1 MPTASSENAMN
12 ITISRPMW
20 SESHPNI
27 GREMPLTM
35 VFIISANGSA
45 AMVKK

>member
-12 ITISRPMW
+12 ITFSRPMW
-20 SESHPNI
+20 SETHPNN
-27 GREMPLTM
+27 GREMPLMM